1 MFLLLQV
8 GRENMFL
15 ESKIPSCC
23 VMDTLGSITSLYQVI
38 QEYLILSGTRFARNS
53 ISCRITWYSWKNR
66 QAMAHCVSFALPG
79 WFIRPLWLHQF
90 DAFDT
95 PQSCFHLMFL
105 RYWCYVNW
113 YYLCQHGTIAYS
125 QLYGCYVLSL
135 NVSQSWTH
143 FWEVTLLHLSIS
155 IFFHVNLYCL
165 CVLWNVSL
173 GSLVFVPAL
182 YIWTVSIYQLQL
194 LMEERATDWGQLMK
208 ADNVQKPILRVK
220 SDELPQVREL
230 TPILKHGNV
239 VKQSKVCPLS
249 PWSQTIHFPF
259 LEEWI
264 HLSRERWKFISKNE
278 HLWGPTEMDVLR
290 CGVGGKA
297 GSSCQS
303 QFAQRSSVPC

>member
-38 QEYLILSGTRFARNS
+38 QEYYILSGTRFARNS

-113 YYLCQHGTIAYS
+113 YYLCQHGTIAYC
-125 QLYGCYVLSL
+125 QLYGCCVLSL
-135 NVSQSWTH
+135 NVSQNPFLGSYVIAPEH
-143 FWEVTLLHLSIS
+143 QSFFPCQSLLPVCSLKCFLGFSGVCACFVCLDCVHLST
-155 IFFHVNLYCL
+155 
-165 CVLWNVSL
+165 
-173 GSLVFVPAL
+173 PATYGREGNGL
-182 YIWTVSIYQLQL
+182 
-194 LMEERATDWGQLMK
+194 RAAHEG
-208 ADNVQKPILRVK
+208 R
-220 SDELPQVREL
+220 
-230 TPILKHGNV
+230 
-239 VKQSKVCPLS
+239 
-249 PWSQTIHFPF
+249 
-259 LEEWI
+259 
-264 HLSRERWKFISKNE
+264 
-278 HLWGPTEMDVLR
+278 
-290 CGVGGKA
+290 
-297 GSSCQS
+297 
-303 QFAQRSSVPC
+303 